1 MAAIYR
7 DLAWLPRVQDFREAC
22 KRLKDEGNSSAF
34 RKLAGYFLDGTQLN
48 RLASLLRAARL
59 DDASP
64 AQLAPLRLGVIGDG
78 TLDLLLP
85 AIEATGLR
93 HGLRIETIGCNYGQT
108 LNEAML
114 ADSRLNQSGCD
125 AILLAMDHR
134 GLPLSAPIGDTA
146 TAKVSVD
153 GAYVLIQDLCAAL
166 RKHNPAAHI
175 IVQTIA
181 PPPETLFGHL
191 DRRLAGTP
199 QQMVGGLNR
208 RLIDMPPIEGCV
220 MFDVDA
226 LARTVGLGAWH
237 APTQW
242 NMAKLPFSMDYAP
255 LYADHLCRLLAALKG
270 KSRRV
275 LVLDLDNTVWGGV
288 IGDDGLAGIKIGEG
302 DGTGEAFLSVQKLA
316 LSLRD
321 RGIVLAVSSKNTD
334 AVARAAFREHPDMLL
349 REDHIAV
356 FQANWNDKATNIK
369 AIAEELSLGLDSFVF
384 LDDNPAERD
393 LVRQYLPQVAVPEL
407 PEDPALYARTLS
419 AAGYFEATLFSEED
433 RKRAAFYEGNA
444 RRASLGQGV
453 ASIEDYVAA
462 LDMEIDLRPFDAIG
476 RPRIYQ
482 LISKSNQFNLTSRR
496 YSEADVKAMEED
508 PSIFTLQVRL
518 KDRFGDNGMISVVAC
533 RTMEGNRWLID
544 TWLMSCRVLGRGV
557 EKIVLRHLVEAA
569 RRQGIAELVGEYR
582 PTERNALVRDHY
594 AQLGFTT
601 LSTGA
606 DGNSLWTL
614 ATSVEVQTPPVRYAN
629 AAPELIAAE

>member
-7 DLAWLPRVQDFREAC
+7 DLAWLPRVQDFRKAC
-22 KRLKDEGNSSAF
+22 KAIGDEGDSSAF

-59 DDASP
+59 KGDVDQ
-64 AQLAPLRLGVIGDG
+64 QLASLRLGVIGDG

-93 HGLRIETIGCNYGQT
+93 HGLSIETIGCNYGQT
-108 LNEAML
+108 INEAMS
-114 ADSRLNQSGCD
+114 AESRLNQSGCD

-134 GLPLSAPIGDTA
+134 GLPLSAPIGDAA
-146 TAKVSVD
+146 TAKQAVD
-153 GAYVLIQDLCAAL
+153 AAYDLIQELCAAL
-166 RKHNPAAHI
+166 RKHNPTAHI
-175 IVQTIA
+175 VVQTIA

-191 DRRLAGTP
+191 DRRLAGT
-199 QQMVGGLNR
+199 QQNMVGSLNR
-208 RLIDMPPIEGCV
+208 RLIDAPPIEGCV

-226 LARTVGLGAWH
+226 LARTVGLAAWH

-255 LYADHLCRLLAALKG
+255 LYADHLGRLLAALKG

-288 IGDDGLAGIKIGEG
+288 IGDDGIAGIKIGEG
-302 DGTGEAFLSVQKLA
+302 DGTGEAFLSVQRLA

-334 AVARAAFREHPDMLL
+334 AVARAAFRDHPDMLL

-369 AIAEELSLGLDSFVF
+369 AIADELSLGLDSFVF

-444 RRASLGQGV
+444 RRAFLGQGV
-453 ASIEDYVAA
+453 ASIDDYVAA

-476 RPRIYQ
+476 RSRIYQ

-533 RTMEGNRWLID
+533 RTVEGNRWLID

-594 AQLGFTT
+594 AQLGFTA

-614 ATSVEVQTPPVRYAN
+614 ETSVEVQTPPVRYAS